1 MSLKRGVDDYE
12 EQESVSRGSRGFG
25 WDLLCTVSF
34 SLAAA
39 QQSKLRIVQTNNAG
53 DSLSIIDPATNK
65 VVAEISGIEAA
76 HGVTVAEDGSRIYVS
91 EEANRTLVVVD
102 GKTLQVIKKIPLSGV
117 PNLIAPTPDGRRLY
131 VGIALA
137 WDDMSAF
144 PEIRAAASGGIDLID
159 TVSLQNVKTIPI
171 RGGIHD
177 LYVTPDGKYV
187 IAGAVRAAKPPTNL
201 MSVID
206 TRTNEIAWTFAMSPA
221 PSPMAITAN
230 PDGSTNKIYA
240 QNTRHG
246 FAVIDFATH
255 LQTNFID
262 LPTVPAA
269 QQNRFGGASH
279 GIAVTADQKRST
291 AAETALSMRTRS
303 RT

>member
-1 MSLKRGVDDYE
+1 
-12 EQESVSRGSRGFG
+12 
-25 WDLLCTVSF
+25 
-34 SLAAA
+34 
-39 QQSKLRIVQTNNAG
+39 
-53 DSLSIIDPATNK
+53 
-65 VVAEISGIEAA
+65 
-76 HGVTVAEDGSRIYVS
+76 
-91 EEANRTLVVVD
+91 
-102 GKTLQVIKKIPLSGV
+102 VIKKIPLSGV

-159 TVSLQNVKTIPI
+159 TVSLENVKTIPI
-171 RGGIHD
+171 GGGIHD
-177 LYVTPDGKYV
+177 LYVTPDGKYL

-206 TRTNEIAWTFAMSPA
+206 TRANEIAWTFAMSPA

-230 PDGSTNKIYA
+230 SDGSTNKIYA

-279 GIAVTADQKRST
+279 GIAVTADQKTLLVNSSRNSALYAYSLPDLT
-291 AAETALSMRTRS
+291 LLGGAALGGKGANWLTISPGWVRAVTEHRMDGAVGDTNERRIAGRRITDADRTRCS
-303 RT
+303 LWGNDGPALWCALGCFEQGIGSVDWPTWVRSLQ